1 MPTGSKFSDISL
13 PLEISRAAQV
23 GMVDGREQTGQSIC
37 VLRLTEFCSTSPP
50 TIALYDCTYYLICT
64 YAQ

>member
-23 GMVDGREQTGQSIC
+23 DMVDGREQTGQSIC
-37 VLRLTEFCSTSPP
+37 
-50 TIALYDCTYYLICT
+50 LYVYYG
-64 YAQ
+64 